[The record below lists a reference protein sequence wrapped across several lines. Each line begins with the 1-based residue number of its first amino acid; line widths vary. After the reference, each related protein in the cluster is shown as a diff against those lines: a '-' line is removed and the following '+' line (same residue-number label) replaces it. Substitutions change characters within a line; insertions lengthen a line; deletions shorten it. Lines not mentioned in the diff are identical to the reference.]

1 MRRSRGLYKRGNI
14 WWMAYTGLDG
24 KPYRESTGTSLLRE
38 AEEILDCRKREIK
51 EGKNPEVVRIKKYTF
66 HDLADE
72 YLKSV
77 KWQKSYKSKIG
88 YINQLLAFF
97 KAQPLQSFNTRVID
111 QFQNTRLEYNKPATV
126 NRLLATLK
134 HMFTKAVEWDMVS
147 DEVLKK
153 IRKVKLTPENNRRL
167 RFLSKEES
175 QTLVDSCISHLRPI
189 VITALNTGMR
199 LGEILKLKW
208 DQVDLGH
215 GYILLDD
222 TKNNECRQIPL
233 NSTLRVALEVLPRGY
248 ESEYVFTGKDGKPYN
263 RVKSSFAT
271 ALKRA
276 NIRDF
281 RFHDLRH
288 TFASQL
294 IMSGIDLTTVKELL
308 GHKSISMTL
317 RYAHLAP
324 SHMVKAVKTLDK
336 ATEAKGKEELFTTI
350 DWGVMES
357 M

>member
-1 MRRSRGLYKRGNI
+1 MRRSRGLYPRGKI

-24 KPYRESTGTSLLRE
+24 KSYRKSTGTTLLRE
-38 AEEILDCRKREIK
+38 AEDILACRRREIK

-72 YLKSV
+72 YLKSS
-77 KWQKSYKSKIG
+77 KWQKAYKSKVG
-88 YINQLLAFF
+88 YVNQLLEFF
-97 KAQPLQSFNTRVID
+97 KAQLLQSFNTRVID

-147 DEVLKK
+147 EDVLKK
-153 IRKVKLTPENNRRL
+153 IRKVKLTPENNRRI

-175 QTLVDSCISHLRPI
+175 QTLIDCSISHLKPI
-189 VITALNTGMR
+189 VIMALNTGMR

-208 DQVDLGH
+208 EQVDLRH
-215 GYILLDD
+215 GFILLDD
-222 TKNNECRQIPL
+222 TKNNERRQIPI
-233 NSTLRVALEVLPRGY
+233 NSTLREVLEKLPIGLKI
-248 ESEYVFTGKDGKPYN
+248 EHVFTGDDGKPYN

-276 NIRDF
+276 NILDF

-294 IMSGIDLTTVKELL
+294 VMSGVDLATVKELL
-308 GHKSISMTL
+308 GHKSISMTM
-317 RYAHLAP
+317 RYAHLSP
-324 SHMVKAVKTLDK
+324 GHMVKAVQVLDEN
-336 ATEAKGKEELFTTI
+336 TGTC
-350 DWGVMES
+350 G
-357 M
+357 